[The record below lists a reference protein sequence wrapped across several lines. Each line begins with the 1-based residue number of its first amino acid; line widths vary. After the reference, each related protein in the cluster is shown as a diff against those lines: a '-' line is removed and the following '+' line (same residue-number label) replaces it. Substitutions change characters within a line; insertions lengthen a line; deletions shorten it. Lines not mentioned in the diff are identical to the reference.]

1 MGPRILSLL
10 VDCKTVQIRLRVG
23 RPYFRDL
30 AHAVVAVQASDGF
43 LLRPVRPFCYCPRRS
58 KLLYM
63 PLAIGF
69 ARRDAVTDRV
79 ESIGLARPRGE
90 TRHQRSTNQT
100 APGSCRHE

>member
-10 VDCKTVQIRLRVG
+10 VDCKPVQIRLRVG

-30 AHAVVAVQASDGF
+30 AQAVVAVQASGGF
-43 LLRPVRPFCYCPRRS
+43 LLRPVCYCPRRS

-79 ESIGLARPRGE
+79 ESSGLASAAEG
-90 TRHQRSTNQT
+90 
-100 APGSCRHE
+100 